1 MYPILMKWC
10 VYVFTD
16 SSSIFKF
23 KFDVTAFRYSS
34 TEHSGSVPVN
44 TISGLFDVIDDP
56 PIRYG
61 FILICSNSAACGIC
75 EKFVSWL
82 LVICCCY

>member
-1 MYPILMKWC
+1 M
-10 VYVFTD
+10 
-16 SSSIFKF
+16 
-23 KFDVTAFRYSS
+23 
-34 TEHSGSVPVN
+34 N

-61 FILICSNSAACGIC
+61 FIVICSDSAACGNC

-82 LVICCCY
+82 FVISCCCKKYGSGI